1 MDQIRFPLFIKPR
14 RGSAAENTFKIH
26 NPQELEFFQEYVPE
40 PIIQEFIDG
49 PEITNDVVCDLEGQ
63 VLAVVSRKRIAVRGG
78 EVVKGVTTFDAAIDS
93 ACRKIAEAIPARGPI
108 TVQCMIDEDGTPR
121 FIEINARMGGGL
133 PLAVAAGVNIPAM
146 LLQSASNHN
155 VNPVAPGDYEIGL
168 QMTRFDDAF
177 FLSNGK

>member
-1 MDQIRFPLFIKPR
+1 
-14 RGSAAENTFKIH
+14 
-26 NPQELEFFQEYVPE
+26 
-40 PIIQEFIDG
+40 
-49 PEITNDVVCDLEGQ
+49 
-63 VLAVVSRKRIAVRGG
+63 
-78 EVVKGVTTFDAAIDS
+78 
-93 ACRKIAEAIPARGPI
+93 
-108 TVQCMIDEDGTPR
+108 MIDEDGTPR